1 VIESGEILLDGEP
14 VQQLSPGVAWQQ
26 GIAYVP
32 EERRTQGLVLGESV
46 RANML
51 LPHLERIRFMQF
63 LLDQRREVQIAEEL
77 GSAVRLKAVGGH
89 QLVRELSGGNQQKT
103 LFGRALVRQPRLLLL
118 DEPTRGVDIG
128 AKFDIY
134 RMIRELSDQQ
144 ISILMV
150 SSELSELLG
159 MCDRILIMRD
169 RSIAGETLA
178 AGLTEKDLLS
188 LCYGYQKEGQS

>member
-1 VIESGEILLDGEP
+1 
-14 VQQLSPGVAWQQ
+14 
-26 GIAYVP
+26 
-32 EERRTQGLVLGESV
+32 
-46 RANML
+46 ML